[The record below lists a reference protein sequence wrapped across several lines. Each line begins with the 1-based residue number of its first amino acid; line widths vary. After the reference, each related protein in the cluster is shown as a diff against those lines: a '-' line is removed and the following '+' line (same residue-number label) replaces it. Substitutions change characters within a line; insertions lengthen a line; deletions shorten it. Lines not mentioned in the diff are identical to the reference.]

1 MENNKKEETAL
12 FIQVVLA
19 FVTFFLAIISIFV
32 PDMLVVTQLFIA
44 LLLFDMAYNNHLLYH
59 RLWVTPIYIATG
71 IFMLFLFG
79 GLVMQIG

>member
-1 MENNKKEETAL
+1 MKKNNKEEVAL

-19 FVTFFLAIISIFV
+19 VVTFLMAIISIFV
-32 PDMLVVTQLFIA
+32 PVMLVVTQVFIA
-44 LLLFDMAYNNHLLYH
+44 ILLFDMAYNNHLLYH

>member
-1 MENNKKEETAL
+1 MEKNKKEETAL

-44 LLLFDMAYNNHLLYH
+44 LLFI
-59 RLWVTPIYIATG
+59 IY
-71 IFMLFLFG
+71 
-79 GLVMQIG
+79 